1 MKNSYTALAEAYDA
15 LMYDVDA
22 DAWAAYLDMLL
33 GGAPK
38 RVFEAACGTGNIT
51 LGLLEKGYDVTACD
65 ISEDMVDRAARKA
78 GGEAAW
84 RLFYVYGHE
93 ADVCL

>member
-65 ISEDMVDRAARKA
+65 ISE
-78 GGEAAW
+78 AAW